1 MAADLALGEHGALC
15 GLLGLVVQN
24 RVSRGFALPPV
35 ELLDD
40 SNQTGYLRLTC
51 ARSTDSLQSMN
62 AAKWFLGLC
71 LVIPALWMGQAW
83 YLSERIL
90 ALGDSQYDEAAEL
103 EILRGLGVSN
113 LTRTPVEIPSDD
125 ITLAGSWFTRA
136 ELSQCA
142 VILLPGVGGNRI
154 QVLPALPIFW
164 ELGCHVLA
172 YDPRGTGA
180 SSRVPRTFG
189 YAEKQ
194 DNVAVIR
201 WIEQNTGIKANAVGL
216 WGPSF
221 GGAVAIMTLDELDP
235 LSFVIADSPFQSL
248 VQVTHDAVAFV
259 TTPALASLLSPGV
272 LKILEMRT
280 GVAFDKVRPD
290 RSIAAKS
297 TPVLLIHALD
307 DPALPVAH
315 SAAIHQ
321 AGSASTDVELQITDW
336 GAGHAD
342 SALIDPQ
349 AYGALIYAFLAARES
364 TSHLVKDLSP

>member
-1 MAADLALGEHGALC
+1 MAADLALGERGALS
-15 GLLGLVVQN
+15 GLVVQN
-24 RVSRGFALPPV
+24 RLSRGCALPPV
-35 ELLDD
+35 DLLDD
-40 SNQTGYLRLTC
+40 SNQTGYLRLTR

-62 AAKWFLGLC
+62 AAKWLLGLC
-71 LVIPALWMGQAW
+71 LAIPVLWIGPAW
-83 YLSERIL
+83 YLAERIM
-90 ALGDSQYDEAAEL
+90 ALGDSPYDETAEL
-103 EILRGLGVSN
+103 EILRELGISD
-113 LTRTPVEIPSDD
+113 LTRTPVEILSGE
-125 ITLAGSWFTRA
+125 ILLAGSWFTRA
-136 ELSQCA
+136 EPSQCA
-142 VILLPGVGGNRI
+142 VIMLPGVGGNRT

-189 YAEKQ
+189 YVEKQ
-194 DNVAVIR
+194 DNVAAIR
-201 WIEQNTGIKANAVGL
+201 WIEQQTGIKAHAVGV

-221 GGAVAIMTLDELDP
+221 GGSVAIMTLDELDP

-248 VQVTHDAVAFV
+248 QQVTHDVVAFV
-259 TTPALASLLSPGV
+259 TTPALASLLIPAVSR
-272 LKILEMRT
+272 ILEIRA
-280 GVAFDKVRPD
+280 GVAFDEVRPEL
-290 RSIAAKS
+290 SIAAKS

-349 AYGALIYAFLAARES
+349 AYGALIYAFLAGRES
-364 TSHLVKDLSP
+364 TIHLVNDL